1 MEVAHRCGPS
11 GSIKLF
17 YQAAAGKAAP
27 KPDRL
32 LAMAEIE
39 AMRLIAPWMSQEEA
53 WGEAAKLFLVE
64 PEWDYEAEEEPE
76 GD

>member
-1 MEVAHRCGPS
+1 
-11 GSIKLF
+11 
-17 YQAAAGKAAP
+17 
-27 KPDRL
+27 
-32 LAMAEIE
+32 MAEIE